1 MGDNDKHLFVD
12 SPEFIKE
19 IQKELNDFPEW
30 IKFIDNNGN
39 NLDNIL
45 NEYILFM
52 FNKNIDLN
60 NGIKLVW
67 KIHKLHPC
75 QYKRDCFRCFGK
87 VIKSHKFDLS
97 FDKNE
102 ETRYDTGKT
111 LDDTV
116 IFVDRD
122 ELKKSVTKQYD
133 FMKKMVDINVDG
145 YDAEQSIKEY
155 KEFMGKIG
163 ATDEIVV
170 PSLNVDLV
178 WHTHMI
184 SDLYFDE
191 SIILSK
197 GKFVMHDD
205 LLDDKF
211 LKKVWKEQLK
221 NEESQR
227 KKNNKR
233 FGWCIVFA
241 LVLFIVYLA
250 LYKYIFGAL
259 SNAWA
264 PKIQHFSVGCL
275 CCGTTG
281 AGGGSSGSRG
291 GSSRT
296 SGRSGGGGGGCGGGG
311 G

>member
-205 LLDDKF
+205 LLDDHF
-211 LKKVWKEQLK
+211 LVKQWNKQLNDNKSIITLFILILISLVTIYLASYQNIFTLLK
-221 NEESQR
+221 NAYSLG
-227 KKNNKR
+227 NANVMTG
-233 FGWCIVFA
+233 FIPGWASALIILGLIVCV
-241 LVLFIVYLA
+241 VLHI
-250 LYKYIFGAL
+250 K
-259 SNAWA
+259 
-264 PKIQHFSVGCL
+264 
-275 CCGTTG
+275 CCP
-281 AGGGSSGSRG
+281 SSGRG
-291 GSSRT
+291 G
-296 SGRSGGGGGGCGGGG
+296 GGGGGGCGGGG
-311 G
+311 